1 MHAWWYKDANHY
13 TYNVCHTCCYMW
25 QRQHFLTWTWYWSN
39 KRRNSLWMTSVDK
52 QILQPWHLCAW
63 PWEGAWQPPKVPCRR
78 QKEGRLVVRDRQRL
92 VFPAEYIMVTYRGWE
107 LEVTTRLQSYW
118 RCTTT
123 TGLYINSSAKSDF
136 RGFSISGNYRPLTL
150 IAVCFK
156 FAQFPNLPLCKISF

>member
-1 MHAWWYKDANHY
+1 MHVIYIDKSGKDNTFWLEHDIGRK
-13 TYNVCHTCCYMW
+13 
-25 QRQHFLTWTWYWSN
+25 RQKFFMSD
-39 KRRNSLWMTSVDK
+39 DK

-63 PWEGAWQPPKVPCRR
+63 PSEGAWQPPKVPCRR

-118 RCTTT
+118 RCTTI
-123 TGLYINSSAKSDF
+123 TGLYINSTAKSDF
-136 RGFSISGNYRPLTL
+136 RGLSISGMYHPVPL

-156 FAQFPNLPLCKISF
+156 FAQFPNLPLCKI

>member
-1 MHAWWYKDANHY
+1 MQTTAHY
-13 TYNVCHTCCYMW
+13 TTLHVVKCGKDSTFGLNITLVE
-25 QRQHFLTWTWYWSN
+25 
-39 KRRNSLWMTSVDK
+39 KDRNSSWMTSVDK

-63 PWEGAWQPPKVPCRR
+63 PSEGAWQPPKVPCRW

-123 TGLYINSSAKSDF
+123 TGLYINSTAKSDF
-136 RGFSISGNYRPLTL
+136 RGLSISGMYHPVLL

-156 FAQFPNLPLCKISF
+156 FAQFPNLPLCKISI

>member
-1 MHAWWYKDANHY
+1 MYVIYIDKSGKDNTFWLEHDIGRK
-13 TYNVCHTCCYMW
+13 
-25 QRQHFLTWTWYWSN
+25 RQKFFMSD
-39 KRRNSLWMTSVDK
+39 DK

-63 PWEGAWQPPKVPCRR
+63 PSEGAWQPPKVPCRR
-78 QKEGRLVVRDRQRL
+78 QKEGRLVVGDRQRL

-123 TGLYINSSAKSDF
+123 TGLYINSTAKSDF
-136 RGFSISGNYRPLTL
+136 RGLSISGMYHPVPL

-156 FAQFPNLPLCKISF
+156 FAQFPNLPLCKISI